1 MHWRRCFL
9 VKNNLLSL
17 SSISLSDPT
26 IEKKTAH
33 AEIIITQ
40 FDRTEHHF
48 EIINKYEHE
57 LRQAHLPLLRL
68 AFCMPLLNYGLFT
81 NKIELAFP
89 ISKAD
94 CSLLSDLNLVFSRDI
109 FVNKIAQGT
118 NPYILP
124 EFFPDP
130 EKIQPRDADPQAVIH
145 PTQLIDDTPIGE
157 GTDAMKSGVLSSGG
171 KDSLLTYGLL
181 KELGSTV
188 YPLYVNESGGHWRTA
203 LTAYKYHK
211 KIEPHTQRMWTNVDR
226 FYSFMLDHLRF
237 IRPDHRKIWHDTYPI
252 RLCIFPFYV
261 FSLLPIFV
269 DERIGNLLLGS
280 EFDDLRYEIR
290 YKGIQHYFGIYDQH
304 QDYDI
309 RMNQWYER
317 RIPGLY
323 QWSALRN
330 ISGLVDQN
338 ILVRRYPALAKLQ
351 RSCHS
356 CHIKNG
362 VVYPCG
368 TCSKCLGILLYLL
381 ANDLDPAL
389 MKYQRKDIDYFY
401 SNVGASSLK
410 LDKDEKDQS
419 FFLLKQKGSVPK
431 VQCVDHVQKIHIH
444 ESTCDPHL
452 YPKQFRNSLL
462 KIIEDYT
469 TGYCALQNGE
479 WVPTNKWQ
487 ERTATVVP

>member
-1 MHWRRCFL
+1 M
-9 VKNNLLSL
+9 VKNNLLCL
-17 SSISLSDPT
+17 SSISLSDLV
-26 IEKKTAH
+26 IEKNTAW
-33 AEIIITQ
+33 AEIIT
-40 FDRTEHHF
+40 TELDGTKSRF
-48 EIINKYEHE
+48 KLMNKYEDDLQE
-57 LRQAHLPLLRL
+57 VHLPLLRL
-68 AFCMPLLNYGLFT
+68 AFCMPLLNYSLFSKRIQL
-81 NKIELAFP
+81 NFS

-94 CSLLSDLNLVFSRDI
+94 LSLLNDLNIVFSRDI
-109 FVNKIAQGT
+109 FVNKIAEGT

-130 EKIQPRDADPQAVIH
+130 EKIKSNDGNPKAVIQ
-145 PTQLIDDTPIGE
+145 PIQITDDVSITKSM
-157 GTDAMKSGVLSSGG
+157 DAMRSGVLSSGG

-188 YPLYVNESGGHWRTA
+188 YPLYMNESGGHWRTA
-203 LTAYKYHK
+203 LTAYQYHK
-211 KIEPHTQRMWTNVDR
+211 KIESNTQRVWTNVDR

-280 EFDDLRYEIR
+280 EFDDLRYEIQ
-290 YKGIQHYFGIYDQH
+290 YKGIKHYFGVYDQH
-304 QDYDI
+304 QDYDV
-309 RMNQWYER
+309 RMNQWYEK

-356 CHIKNG
+356 CHIKNS

-381 ANDLDPAL
+381 AKDLDPTL
-389 MKYQRKDIDYFY
+389 MKYQRKDIEEFY
-401 SNVGASSLK
+401 TNVGASSLK

-419 FFLLKQKGSVPK
+419 FFLLKQKDAIPK
-431 VQCVDHVQKIHIH
+431 VQYVDHVEKIHVH
-444 ESTCDPHL
+444 PSTCDPRL
-452 YPKQFRNSLL
+452 YPKQFRNGLL
-462 KIIEDYT
+462 KILEEYT
-469 TGYCALQNGE
+469 TGYCILKNE
-479 WVPTNKWQ
+479 KWVPTNKWQ
-487 ERTATVVP
+487 EQAATIVP